1 MSLAD
6 LRNHWL
12 CRIHRPFPP
21 SSGGS
26 SNEAVIRNQGIVCE
40 RRFHHDLLIPGE
52 QPLDTDDLGCKR
64 RTMRVTCQSAND
76 ENFDLRTR
84 QRSRPTA
91 PRASS
96 PISSRSV
103 LVIAK
108 CDASLVPGGA
118 QACPCPQVGCTS
130 RELGCIECRSRCPPR
145 GLRHAVREVSYAC
158 RSGSCSRRQ
167 RWQIGSQ
174 RCRPWVWQ
182 TSQVDAPRRSV
193 NDCAISWLPG
203 AYTGTAARRES
214 TPNR

>member
-96 PISSRSV
+96 PLSSRRV

-118 QACPCPQVGCTS
+118 QACLCPQVGCTS
-130 RELGCIECRSRCPPR
+130 RESGCIECRSRCPPR
-145 GLRHAVREVSYAC
+145 GLRDMRCAKSATLAVRGLAAD
-158 RSGSCSRRQ
+158 GSAGKLGHNAAVLGC
-167 RWQIGSQ
+167 GK
-174 RCRPWVWQ
+174 RPKLTRHV
-182 TSQVDAPRRSV
+182 
-193 NDCAISWLPG
+193 
-203 AYTGTAARRES
+203 AA
-214 TPNR
+214 